1 MSKKVTLHGIELSLP
16 KYDRSALSIFDYLH
30 KIINRLETGLDK
42 SDENFELSINVD
54 FAANKPPRHKI
65 IDAGTTTKKSKE
77 KVSRILKKAAERE
90 IDHTSG
96 SMKVNL
102 VVDDK

>member
-1 MSKKVTLHGIELSLP
+1 MPKKVTFRGIELSLP
-16 KYDRSALSIFDYLH
+16 KYDKSALFIFDYLN
-30 KIINRLETGLDK
+30 KIIARLESGLDK

-54 FAANKPPRHKI
+54 FAADKPPKHKI
-65 IDAGTTTKKSKE
+65 VDAGTTTKKSKE
-77 KVSRILKKAAERE
+77 KVSKILKKAAERE
-90 IDHTSG
+90 YDHASG